1 MSKKDV
7 ITLCLNYDDMQVL
20 DDVLTEYLYN
30 YEHTSGDIGS
40 LVYKRA
46 NEAKRIFNRIHELL
60 ESKK

>member
-1 MSKKDV
+1 MSKKEV
-7 ITLCLNYDDMQVL
+7 ITLTLNYDDMQVL
-20 DDVLTEYLYN
+20 DDVLIEYLYN
-30 YEHTSGDIGS
+30 EHTSGDIGS

>member
-1 MSKKDV
+1 MSKKEV
-7 ITLCLNYDDMQVL
+7 ITLTLNYDDMQVI

-30 YEHTSGDIGS
+30 YEHTLGDIGS

>member
-1 MSKKDV
+1 MSKKEE
-7 ITLCLNYDDMQVL
+7 ITLTLNYDDMQVL

-46 NEAKRIFNRIHELL
+46 NEP
-60 ESKK
+60 

>member
-1 MSKKDV
+1 MSKKEE
-7 ITLCLNYDDMQVL
+7 ITLTLNYDDMQVL

>member
-1 MSKKDV
+1 MSKKEE
-7 ITLCLNYDDMQVL
+7 ITLTLNYDDMQVL

-30 YEHTSGDIGS
+30 YEYTSGDIGS

-46 NEAKRIFNRIHELL
+46 NEAKRIFHGIHELL